1 MPITILLSF
10 LFFTGLVVFVTW
22 TRVKTDKND
31 SKDGYFLGGRSLTG
45 GLIASSLILTNLSAT
60 SFVGMSALAYKGNMS
75 VMGYEVASGITLVII
90 ALFLVPRYLKQGITT
105 IPDFLE
111 SRYDLS
117 VKKFVTILFLLSYVI
132 NLLPNT
138 LYAGAMVIGGIFDV
152 EALLGIDRFESV
164 LLISAIIGFLGLFYA
179 IYGGLKA
186 VVIAD
191 SMNGIGLIVGGL
203 MIPIFGLI
211 VLGDGSFID
220 GFTIIT
226 TQATDKLQAV
236 GASDDP
242 NVPFST
248 MFTGL
253 LLVNLYYWGTDQA
266 IIQRALGA
274 KNLKEG
280 QKGVILAGAIK
291 VITPLF
297 LIIPG
302 IIAFHMFGSTDAAGQ
317 AFEADTMY
325 TRLVGEVL
333 PKPLVGFFLA
343 AMFGAILSTFNGVLN
358 SSTTLFTLNV
368 YKPFFDKEN
377 KLSDLELVHKGR
389 VFGVLIAISSV
400 VIAPFVMYAP
410 NGLFDLL
417 QRLAGLFSVPI
428 FTIVFMG
435 YLTKYVPAI
444 AAKVSL
450 TFFVIAYGIIQ
461 FTPTQFHD
469 SLGPLKPLAEL
480 HFFHQLAVLFVICCG
495 IMFVI
500 GKLRPRET
508 AYVMPVNENIDIT
521 PWAFRFEASGII
533 LYMVLGAY
541 IVFSDLGLVTGD
553 KGLMVIYGI
562 VGLVMLVGMYFR
574 IKTKHKSMREMEA
587 LSAKQ

>member
-10 LFFTGLVVFVTW
+10 FFFTGFVVYFTW
-22 TRVKTDKND
+22 ARVKDQNND
-31 SKDGYFLGGRSLTG
+31 SKEGFFLGGRSLTG

-60 SFVGMSALAYKGNMS
+60 SFVGMSALSFKGNMS
-75 VMGYEVASGITLVII
+75 VMGYEVASGITLIMI

-117 VKKFVTILFLLSYVI
+117 VKQFVTVLFLLSYIV

-138 LYAGAMVIGGIFDV
+138 LYAGAMVIGGIFDI
-152 EALLGIDRFESV
+152 ETMLGISRFQAI
-164 LLISAIIGFLGLFYA
+164 LLIAAVIGFLGLFYA

-191 SMNGIGLIVGGL
+191 TLNGVGLIVGGL

-211 VLGDGSFID
+211 ALGDGSITE
-220 GFTIIT
+220 GMHIIST
-226 TQATDKLQAV
+226 NATNKLQAV
-236 GASDDP
+236 GAADDP

-291 VITPLF
+291 VLTPLF

-302 IIAFHMFGSTDAAGQ
+302 IIAYHMFGTVDATGQ
-317 AFEADTMY
+317 RYEADTMY
-325 TRLVGEVL
+325 TRLVNEVL
-333 PKPLVGFFLA
+333 PQPLVGFFLA

-368 YKPFFDKEN
+368 YKPLFDKESR
-377 KLSDLELVHKGR
+377 LSDEQLVNKGR
-389 VFGVLIAISSV
+389 VFGLFIALLSV
-400 VIAPFVMYAP
+400 GIAPFIMFAP

-428 FTIVFMG
+428 FTIVLMG
-435 YLTKYVPAI
+435 YVTKRVPAL
-444 AAKVSL
+444 AAKISL
-450 TFFVIAYGIIQ
+450 TVFVTTYGLVQ
-461 FTPTQFHD
+461 FTPTSLHAA
-469 SLGPLKPLAEL
+469 LGPLQPLAEL
-480 HFFHQLAVLFVICCG
+480 HFFHQLAVLFVVCCL
-495 IMFVI
+495 IMLAI
-500 GKLRPRET
+500 GQVRPRDSD
-508 AYVMPVNENIDIT
+508 YVLPVNQAMDIT
-521 PWAFRFEASGII
+521 PWAFRFEASAVI

-541 IVFSDLGLVTGD
+541 ITFSDLGLVSGD
-553 KGLMVIYGI
+553 TSFMVTYALCGLVLLFGI
-562 VGLVMLVGMYFR
+562 VAR
-574 IKTKHKSMREMEA
+574 IRKK
-587 LSAKQ
+587 LSRSEKASVQRA

>member
-1 MPITILLSF
+1 MPMTILLSF
-10 LFFTGLVVFVTW
+10 FFFTGFVVYYTW
-22 TRVKTDKND
+22 SRVKNQKND
-31 SKDGYFLGGRSLTG
+31 SKDGFFLGGRSLTG

-60 SFVGMSALAYKGNMS
+60 SFVGMSALSFKGNMS
-75 VMGYEVASGITLVII
+75 VMGYEVASGITLIII

-117 VKKFVTILFLLSYVI
+117 VKQFVTVLFLLSYIV

-138 LYAGAMVIGGIFDV
+138 LYAGAMVIGGIFDI
-152 EALLGIDRFESV
+152 ETMLGISRFQAI
-164 LLISAIIGFLGLFYA
+164 LLIAAVIGFLGLFYA

-191 SMNGIGLIVGGL
+191 TLNGVGLIVGGL

-211 VLGDGSFID
+211 VLGDGSFME
-220 GFTIIT
+220 GMHIIST
-226 TQATDKLQAV
+226 NATDKLQAV
-236 GASDDP
+236 GAADDP

-291 VITPLF
+291 VLTPLF

-302 IIAFHMFGSTDAAGQ
+302 IIAYHMFGTVDAAGQ
-317 AFEADTMY
+317 SYEADTMY
-325 TRLVGEVL
+325 TRLVNEVL

-368 YKPFFDKEN
+368 YKPFFDKEG
-377 KLSDLELVHKGR
+377 KLTDEQLVNKGR
-389 VFGVLIAISSV
+389 VFGLFIAILSV
-400 VIAPFVMYAP
+400 GIAPFIMFAP

-435 YLTKYVPAI
+435 YVTKRVPAM

-450 TFFVIAYGIIQ
+450 AVFVAAYGIVQ
-461 FTPTQFHD
+461 FTPASMHD
-469 SLGPLKPLAEL
+469 YLGPLKPLAEL
-480 HFFHQLAVLFVICCG
+480 HFFHQLAVLFVACCL
-495 IMFVI
+495 IMLAI
-500 GKLRPRET
+500 GKARPRDT
-508 AYVMPVNENIDIT
+508 DYVLPVNEAMDIK
-521 PWAFRFEASGII
+521 PWEFRFEASAVI

-541 IVFSDLGLVTGD
+541 ITFSDLGLVSGD
-553 KGLMVIYGI
+553 TAFMVTYALCGI
-562 VGLVMLVGMYFR
+562 VILGGIFAR
-574 IKTKHKSMREMEA
+574 IKRKQAKLMQTKVQEA
-587 LSAKQ
+587 

>member
-22 TRVKTDKND
+22 TRVKADKND

-111 SRYDLS
+111 SRYDMS

-152 EALLGIDRFESV
+152 EALLGIDRFQSV

-191 SMNGIGLIVGGL
+191 SMNGVGLIVGGL
-203 MIPIFGLI
+203 MIPIFGLY
-211 VLGDGSFID
+211 VLSDGSFMA

-302 IIAFHMFGSTDAAGQ
+302 IIAYHMFGTTDAAGQ

-333 PKPLVGFFLA
+333 PKPLVGFFIA

-450 TFFVIAYGIIQ
+450 TFFVVAYGIIQ

-495 IMFVI
+495 IMYVI

-508 AYVMPVNENIDIT
+508 AYIMPVNENIDIT

-562 VGLVMLVGMYFR
+562 VGLVLLVGMYFR

-587 LSAKQ
+587 LSAQ

>member
-1 MPITILLSF
+1 MTILLSF
-10 LFFTGLVVFVTW
+10 LFFTGFVVFVTW
-22 TRVKTDKND
+22 SRVKNQKND
-31 SKDGYFLGGRSLTG
+31 TKDGFFLGGRSLTG

-60 SFVGMSALAYKGNMS
+60 SFVGMSALSFKGNMS
-75 VMGYEVASGITLVII
+75 VMGYEVASGITLIII

-117 VKKFVTILFLLSYVI
+117 VKQFVTVLFLLSYIV

-138 LYAGAMVIGGIFDV
+138 LYAGAMVIGGIFDI
-152 EALLGIDRFESV
+152 ETMLGINRFQAI
-164 LLISAIIGFLGLFYA
+164 LLISSIIGFLGLFYA

-191 SMNGIGLIVGGL
+191 TMNGVGLILGGL

-211 VLGDGSFID
+211 VLGDGSFFH
-220 GFTIIT
+220 GVEVIT
-226 TQATDKLQAV
+226 TNATDKLQAV
-236 GASDDP
+236 GAEDDP

-297 LIIPG
+297 LIVPG
-302 IIAFHMFGSTDAAGQ
+302 IIAYHMFGTADAAGQ
-317 AFEADTMY
+317 SYEADTMY
-325 TRLVGEVL
+325 TRLVNEVL

-368 YKPFFDKEN
+368 YKPMFDKEN
-377 KLSDLELVHKGR
+377 KLTDEQLVNKGR
-389 VFGVLIAISSV
+389 SFGLFIAILSV
-400 VIAPFVMYAP
+400 GIAPFIMFAP

-435 YLTKYVPAI
+435 YITKRVPAI

-450 TFFVIAYGIIQ
+450 AIFVFTYGIIQ
-461 FTPTQFHD
+461 FTPASMHQY
-469 SLGPLKPLAEL
+469 LGPLQPLAEL
-480 HFFHQLAVLFVICCG
+480 HFFHQLAVLFVFCCV
-495 IMFVI
+495 IMFAF
-500 GKLRPRET
+500 GKVRPRDT
-508 AYVMPVNENIDIT
+508 DYVLPVNEDMDIK
-521 PWAFRFEASGII
+521 PWEFRFEASAVI

-541 IVFSDLGLVTGD
+541 ITFSDLGLVSGD
-553 KGLMVIYGI
+553 TSFMVTYALCGI
-562 VGLVMLVGMYFR
+562 VIIGGLFAR
-574 IKTKHKSMREMEA
+574 IRKKQANSAQLTAKEA
-587 LSAKQ
+587 

>member
-1 MPITILLSF
+1 MPMTILLSF
-10 LFFTGLVVFVTW
+10 FFFTGLVVFYTW
-22 TRVKTDKND
+22 SRVKNQKND
-31 SKDGYFLGGRSLTG
+31 SKDGFFLGGRSLTG

-60 SFVGMSALAYKGNMS
+60 SFVGMSALSFKGNMS
-75 VMGYEVASGITLVII
+75 VMGYEVASGITLIII

-117 VKKFVTILFLLSYVI
+117 VKQFVTVLFLLSYII

-138 LYAGAMVIGGIFDV
+138 LYAGAMVIGGIFDI
-152 EALLGIDRFESV
+152 ESMLGISRFQAI
-164 LLISAIIGFLGLFYA
+164 LLIASIIGFLGLFYA

-191 SMNGIGLIVGGL
+191 TLNGVGLIVGGL

-211 VLGDGSFID
+211 VLGDGSFMEGVD
-220 GFTIIT
+220 VIT
-226 TQATDKLQAV
+226 TNATDKLQAV
-236 GASDDP
+236 GAEDDP

-291 VITPLF
+291 VVTPLF

-302 IIAFHMFGSTDAAGQ
+302 IIAYHMFGTVDATGQ
-317 AFEADTMY
+317 SYEADTMY
-325 TRLVGEVL
+325 TRLVNEVL

-368 YKPFFDKEN
+368 YKPIFDKES
-377 KLSDLELVHKGR
+377 KLSDEQLVNKGR
-389 VFGVLIAISSV
+389 SFGLFIAILSV
-400 VIAPFVMYAP
+400 GIAPFIMFAP

-435 YLTKYVPAI
+435 YITKRVPAV

-450 TFFVIAYGIIQ
+450 AVFVAAYGIVQ
-461 FTPTQFHD
+461 FTPASMHD
-469 SLGPLKPLAEL
+469 YLGPLKPLAEL
-480 HFFHQLAVLFVICCG
+480 HFFHQLAVLFVVCCG
-495 IMFVI
+495 IMFAIAKV
-500 GKLRPRET
+500 RPRDT
-508 AYVMPVNENIDIT
+508 DYVLPVNEAMDIK
-521 PWAFRFEASGII
+521 PWEFRFEASAVI

-541 IVFSDLGLVTGD
+541 ITFSDLGLVAGD
-553 KGLMVIYGI
+553 TSFMVTYALCGI
-562 VGLVMLVGMYFR
+562 VILGGLFAR
-574 IKTKHKSMREMEA
+574 IRKKKA
-587 LSAKQ
+587 QAAQLNAQNAQ

>member
-1 MPITILLSF
+1 MPMTILLSF
-10 LFFTGLVVFVTW
+10 FFFTGFVVFYTW
-22 TRVKTDKND
+22 SRVKNQKND
-31 SKDGYFLGGRSLTG
+31 SKDGFFLGGRSLTG

-60 SFVGMSALAYKGNMS
+60 SFVGMSALSFKGNMS
-75 VMGYEVASGITLVII
+75 VMGYEVASGITLIII

-117 VKKFVTILFLLSYVI
+117 VKQFVTVLFLLSYIV

-138 LYAGAMVIGGIFDV
+138 LYAGAMVIGGIFDI
-152 EALLGIDRFESV
+152 ESMFGISRFQAI
-164 LLISAIIGFLGLFYA
+164 LLIASIIGFLGLFYA

-191 SMNGIGLIVGGL
+191 TLNGVGLIVGGL

-211 VLGDGSFID
+211 VLGDGSFMEGLD
-220 GFTIIT
+220 VIT
-226 TQATDKLQAV
+226 TNATDKLQAV
-236 GASDDP
+236 GAENDP

-291 VITPLF
+291 VVTPLF

-302 IIAFHMFGSTDAAGQ
+302 IIAYHMFGTVDAAGQ
-317 AFEADTMY
+317 SYEADTMY
-325 TRLVGEVL
+325 TRLVNEVL

-368 YKPFFDKEN
+368 YKPIFDKKN
-377 KLSDLELVHKGR
+377 KLSDEQLVNKGR
-389 VFGVLIAISSV
+389 VFGLFIAILSV
-400 VIAPFVMYAP
+400 GIAPFIMFAP

-435 YLTKYVPAI
+435 YITKRVPAV

-450 TFFVIAYGIIQ
+450 AVFVAAYGFVQ
-461 FTPTQFHD
+461 FTPASMHD
-469 SLGPLKPLAEL
+469 YLGPLKPLAEL
-480 HFFHQLAVLFVICCG
+480 HFFHQLAVLFVLCCG
-495 IMFVI
+495 IMFAI
-500 GKLRPRET
+500 GKVRPRDT
-508 AYVMPVNENIDIT
+508 DYVLPVNESMDIK
-521 PWAFRFEASGII
+521 PWEFRFEASAVI

-541 IVFSDLGLVTGD
+541 ITFSDLGLVAGD
-553 KGLMVIYGI
+553 TSFMVTYALCGI
-562 VGLVMLVGMYFR
+562 VIIGGLFAR
-574 IKTKHKSMREMEA
+574 IRKKKAQSAQLNAQKT
-587 LSAKQ
+587 Q

>member
-1 MPITILLSF
+1 MPVTILLSF
-10 LFFTGLVVFVTW
+10 FFFTGFVVFYTW
-22 TRVKTDKND
+22 SRVKNQKNT
-31 SKDGYFLGGRSLTG
+31 SKDGFFLGGRSLTG

-60 SFVGMSALAYKGNMS
+60 SFVGMSALSFKGNMS
-75 VMGYEVASGITLVII
+75 VMGYEVASGITLIII

-117 VKKFVTILFLLSYVI
+117 VKQFVTVLFLLSYIV

-152 EALLGIDRFESV
+152 ETMLGISRFQAI
-164 LLISAIIGFLGLFYA
+164 LLIATIIGVLGLFYA

-191 SMNGIGLIVGGL
+191 TLNGVGLIVGGL

-211 VLGDGSFID
+211 VLGDGSFMD
-220 GFTIIT
+220 GVDVIT
-226 TQATDKLQAV
+226 TNATDKLQAV
-236 GASDDP
+236 GAEDDP

-291 VITPLF
+291 VLTPLF

-302 IIAFHMFGSTDAAGQ
+302 IIAYHMFGTVDAAGQ
-317 AFEADTMY
+317 SYEADTMY
-325 TRLVGEVL
+325 TRLVNEVL

-368 YKPFFDKEN
+368 YKPMFDKEN
-377 KLSDLELVHKGR
+377 KLSDEQLVNKGR
-389 VFGVLIAISSV
+389 SFGLFIAILSV
-400 VIAPFVMYAP
+400 GIAPFIMFAP

-435 YLTKYVPAI
+435 YVTKRVPAV

-450 TFFVIAYGIIQ
+450 AVFVAAYGIVQ
-461 FTPTQFHD
+461 FTPAAMHD
-469 SLGPLKPLAEL
+469 YLGPLKPLAEL
-480 HFFHQLAVLFVICCG
+480 HFFHQLAVLFVACCG

-500 GKLRPRET
+500 GKIRPRDT
-508 AYVMPVNENIDIT
+508 DYVLPVNEAMDIK
-521 PWAFRFEASGII
+521 PWEFRFEASAVI

-541 IVFSDLGLVTGD
+541 ITFSDLGLVAGD
-553 KGLMVIYGI
+553 TSFMVTYALCGI
-562 VGLVMLVGMYFR
+562 VILGGIFAR
-574 IKTKHKSMREMEA
+574 IKKKQANAKRLAAQEA
-587 LSAKQ
+587 

>member
-1 MPITILLSF
+1 MLTILLSF
-10 LFFTGLVVFVTW
+10 FAFTGFVVLYTW
-22 TRVKTDKND
+22 SRIRLQNHD
-31 SKDGYFLGGRSLTG
+31 SQEGFFLGGRSLTG

-60 SFVGMSALAYKGNMS
+60 SFVGMSALSYKGNMS
-75 VMGYEVASGITLVII
+75 VMGYEVASAITLILI

-117 VKKFVTILFLLSYVI
+117 VKQFVTALFLLSYII

-152 EALLGIDRFESV
+152 EGVLGISHFAAI
-164 LLISAIIGFLGLFYA
+164 LLIASVIGLLGLFYA

-191 SMNGIGLIVGGL
+191 SMNGIALIIGGMMIPVFGL
-203 MIPIFGLI
+203 MA
-211 VLGDGSFID
+211 LGDGSFMD
-220 GFTIIT
+220 GWHTLST
-226 TQATDKLQAV
+226 TATEKLQAV
-236 GASDDP
+236 GPENDP

-280 QKGVILAGAIK
+280 QKGVILAGGIK

-302 IIAFHMFGSTDAAGQ
+302 LIAYHMFGTVDPSGNAY
-317 AFEADTMY
+317 EADTMY
-325 TRLVGEVL
+325 TRLVNDVL
-333 PKPLVGFFLA
+333 PKPLVGFFIA

-368 YKPFFDKEN
+368 YKPLFDKEG
-377 KLSDLELVHKGR
+377 KLEDKDLVNKGR
-389 VFGVLIAISSV
+389 VFGLFVAILSV
-400 VIAPFVMYAP
+400 GIAPFIMFAP

-435 YLTKYVPAI
+435 YVTKRVPAF
-444 AAKVSL
+444 AAKIALAV
-450 TFFVIAYGIIQ
+450 FVVTYGIVQ
-461 FTPTQFHD
+461 FTPTAYQD
-469 SLGPLKPLAEL
+469 MLGPLKPLAEL
-480 HFFHQLAVLFVICCG
+480 HFFHQLAVLFAVCCVLMY
-495 IMFVI
+495 II
-500 GKLRPRET
+500 GKIKPRDT
-508 AYVMPVNENIDIT
+508 DYVLPVHEGMDIT
-521 PWAFRFEASGII
+521 PWAFRFEASAVL
-533 LYMVLGAY
+533 LYMMLGAY
-541 IVFSDLGLVTGD
+541 VIFSDLGLVKGD
-553 KGLMVIYGI
+553 TTFMYLYGI
-562 VGLVMLVGMYFR
+562 AGIIIVGGLFANIARRMKKM
-574 IKTKHKSMREMEA
+574 KA
-587 LSAKQ
+587 A

>member
-1 MPITILLSF
+1 Q
-10 LFFTGLVVFVTW
+10 
-22 TRVKTDKND
+22 KND
-31 SKDGYFLGGRSLTG
+31 SKDGFFLGGRSLTG

-60 SFVGMSALAYKGNMS
+60 SFVGMSALSFKGNMS
-75 VMGYEVASGITLVII
+75 VMGYEVASGITLIII

-117 VKKFVTILFLLSYVI
+117 VKQFVTVLFLLSYII

-152 EALLGIDRFESV
+152 ETMLGISRFQTV
-164 LLISAIIGFLGLFYA
+164 LLIASIIGILGLFYA

-191 SMNGIGLIVGGL
+191 TLNGVGLIVGGL

-211 VLGDGSFID
+211 VLGDGSFSE
-220 GFTIIT
+220 GLTVIT
-226 TQATDKLQAV
+226 TNATDKLQAV
-236 GASDDP
+236 GAENDP

-291 VITPLF
+291 VLTPLF

-302 IIAFHMFGSTDAAGQ
+302 IIAYHMFGTADASGQ
-317 AFEADTMY
+317 SYEADTMY
-325 TRLVGEVL
+325 TRLVNEVL

-368 YKPFFDKEN
+368 YKPIFDKEN
-377 KLSDLELVHKGR
+377 KLTDEQLVNKGR
-389 VFGVLIAISSV
+389 SFGLFIAILSV
-400 VIAPFVMYAP
+400 GIAPFIMFAP

-435 YLTKYVPAI
+435 YVTKRVPAI

-450 TFFVIAYGIIQ
+450 AIFVMTYGIIQ
-461 FTPTQFHD
+461 FTPATMHD
-469 SLGPLKPLAEL
+469 YLGPLKPLAEL
-480 HFFHQLAVLFVICCG
+480 HFFHQLAVLFVVCCAV
-495 IMFVI
+495 MFII
-500 GKLRPRET
+500 GKVRPRDT
-508 AYVMPVNENIDIT
+508 DYVLPVNEAMDIK
-521 PWAFRFEASGII
+521 PWEFRFEASAVI

-541 IVFSDLGLVTGD
+541 IIFSDLGLVSGD
-553 KGLMVIYGI
+553 KSFMVTYALCGI
-562 VGLVMLVGMYFR
+562 VILGGIFVR
-574 IKTKHKSMREMEA
+574 IKKKQAKSTR
-587 LSAKQ
+587 LKVNQV

>member
-1 MPITILLSF
+1 MPMTILLSF
-10 LFFTGLVVFVTW
+10 FFFTGLVVFYTW
-22 TRVKTDKND
+22 SRVKNQKNN
-31 SKDGYFLGGRSLTG
+31 SKDGFFLGGRSLTG

-60 SFVGMSALAYKGNMS
+60 SFVGMSALSFKGNMS
-75 VMGYEVASGITLVII
+75 VMGYEVASGITLIII

-117 VKKFVTILFLLSYVI
+117 VKQFVTVLFLLSYII

-152 EALLGIDRFESV
+152 EGMLGISRFQAI
-164 LLISAIIGFLGLFYA
+164 LLIASIIGVLGLFYA

-191 SMNGIGLIVGGL
+191 TLNGVGLIAGGL

-211 VLGDGSFID
+211 VLGDGSFME
-220 GFTIIT
+220 GVEVIT
-226 TQATDKLQAV
+226 TNATDKLQAV
-236 GASDDP
+236 GAEDDP

-291 VITPLF
+291 VVTPLF

-302 IIAFHMFGSTDAAGQ
+302 IIAFHMFGTADAAGQ
-317 AFEADTMY
+317 SYEADTMY
-325 TRLVGEVL
+325 TRLVNEVL

-368 YKPFFDKEN
+368 YKPLFDKEN
-377 KLSDLELVHKGR
+377 KLSDEQLVNKGR
-389 VFGVLIAISSV
+389 SFGLFIAILSV
-400 VIAPFVMYAP
+400 GIAPFIMFAP

-435 YLTKYVPAI
+435 YITKRVPAV

-450 TFFVIAYGIIQ
+450 AVFVAAYGIVQ
-461 FTPTQFHD
+461 FTPAAMHD
-469 SLGPLKPLAEL
+469 YLGPLKPLAEL
-480 HFFHQLAVLFVICCG
+480 HFFHQLAVLFVVCCG

-500 GKLRPRET
+500 GKVRPRDT
-508 AYVMPVNENIDIT
+508 DYVLPVNEAMDIK
-521 PWAFRFEASGII
+521 PWEFRFEASAVI

-541 IVFSDLGLVTGD
+541 ITFSDLGLVAGD
-553 KGLMVIYGI
+553 TSFMVTYGLCGI
-562 VGLVMLVGMYFR
+562 VILGGLFAR
-574 IKTKHKSMREMEA
+574 IKKKQAKAAQLKAQEA
-587 LSAKQ
+587 

>member
-1 MPITILLSF
+1 MSLTILLSF
-10 LFFTGLVVFVTW
+10 FFFTGFVVLFTW
-22 TRVKTDKND
+22 SRVKTQKND

-60 SFVGMSALAYKGNMS
+60 NFVGMSALSFKGNMS
-75 VMGYEVASGITLVII
+75 VMGYEVASGVTLVMI

-117 VKKFVTILFLLSYVI
+117 VKQLVTVLFLVSYII

-152 EALLGIDRFESV
+152 ETLLGINRFQAV
-164 LLISAIIGFLGLFYA
+164 LLIASIIGVLGLFYA

-191 SMNGIGLIVGGL
+191 TLNGVGLIVGGL
-203 MIPIFGLI
+203 MIPVFGLI
-211 VLGDGSFID
+211 VLGDGSFSE
-220 GFTIIT
+220 GLTTIT
-226 TQATDKLQAV
+226 TTATDKLQAV
-236 GASDDP
+236 GAENDP

-274 KNLKEG
+274 KNLKHG
-280 QKGVILAGAIK
+280 QIGVILAGGIK

-302 IIAFHMFGSTDAAGQ
+302 IIAFHMFGTVDAAGQ
-317 AFEADTMY
+317 GYEADTMY
-325 TRLVGEVL
+325 TRLVNEVL

-368 YKPFFDKEN
+368 YKPLFDKEGQ
-377 KLSDLELVHKGR
+377 LSDQELVKKGQK
-389 VFGVLIAISSV
+389 FGVFIAILSV
-400 VIAPFVMYAP
+400 GIAPFIMYAP

-428 FTIVFMG
+428 FTIIFMG
-435 YLTKYVPAI
+435 YMNKRVPAI

-450 TFFVIAYGIIQ
+450 AIFVTTYGIVQ
-461 FTPTQFHD
+461 FTPAVYQD
-469 SLGPLKPLAEL
+469 YLGPLKPLAQL
-480 HFFHQLAVLFVICCG
+480 HFFHQLAVLFVVCC
-495 IMFVI
+495 IVMYAI
-500 GKLRPRET
+500 GKIRPRET
-508 AYVMPVNENIDIT
+508 DYILPVNQDMDIK
-521 PWAFRFEASGII
+521 PWAFRFEASAVI

-541 IVFSDLGLVTGD
+541 VVFSDLGLVSGDTGF
-553 KGLMVIYGI
+553 MMIYLI
-562 VGLVMLVGMYFR
+562 VGVILLAGIYTRVKSR
-574 IKTKHKSMREMEA
+574 QKSATKMQ
-587 LSAKQ
+587 KQLA

>member
-1 MPITILLSF
+1 MSAVLLSF
-10 LFFTGLVVFVTW
+10 FFFTGLVVVVTW
-22 TRVKTDKND
+22 FRVRNQN
-31 SKDGYFLGGRSLTG
+31 KDTAEGYFLGGRSLTG

-60 SFVGMSALAYKGNMS
+60 SFVGMSALSFKYNMS
-75 VMGYEVASGITLVII
+75 VMGYEVASAITLIII

-117 VKKFVTILFLLSYVI
+117 VKQFVSALFLLSYII

-152 EALLGIDRFESV
+152 EGILGISRFQAV
-164 LLISAIIGFLGLFYA
+164 LLIAAIIGLLGLFYA

-191 SMNGIGLIVGGL
+191 TMNGVGLIVGGML
-203 MIPIFGLI
+203 IPIFGLI
-211 VLGDGSFID
+211 ILGNGSFME
-220 GFTIIT
+220 GFHTIAT
-226 TQATDKLQAV
+226 TATEKLQAV
-236 GASDDP
+236 GAENDP
-242 NVPFST
+242 IVPFST

-302 IIAFHMFGSTDAAGQ
+302 IIAFHMYVTPENPVGG
-317 AFEADTMY
+317 FEADTIY
-325 TRLVGEVL
+325 TRLVNDVL

-368 YKPFFDKEN
+368 YKPLFDKEGQLPD
-377 KLSDLELVHKGR
+377 KDLVNKGR
-389 VFGVLIAISSV
+389 IFGLGVAVLAV
-400 VIAPFVMYAP
+400 GIAPFIMYAP

-428 FTIVFMG
+428 FTIVFIG
-435 YLTKYVPAI
+435 YVTKRVPAV
-444 AAKVSL
+444 AAKVAL
-450 TFFVIAYGIIQ
+450 TVFVLSYGIIQ
-461 FTPTQFHD
+461 FTPVEYQGF
-469 SLGPLKPLAEL
+469 LGPLMPLAKL
-480 HFFHQLAVLFVICCG
+480 HFFHQLAILFVVCCI
-495 IMFVI
+495 IMYII
-500 GKLRPRET
+500 GKVKPRET
-508 AYVMPVNENIDIT
+508 DYVLPVYNGMDLT
-521 PWAFRFEASGII
+521 PWAFRFEASAVL
-533 LYMVLGAY
+533 LYMMLGAY
-541 IVFSDLGLVTGD
+541 VIFSDTGLVTGD
-553 KGLMVIYGI
+553 TGFIGLYGI
-562 VGLVMLVGMYFR
+562 FGVVFLCGLFVNTRRRLAQMKKEGTV
-574 IKTKHKSMREMEA
+574 
-587 LSAKQ
+587 

>member
-1 MPITILLSF
+1 MPMTILLSF
-10 LFFTGLVVFVTW
+10 FFFTGFVVYYTW
-22 TRVKTDKND
+22 SRVKNQKND
-31 SKDGYFLGGRSLTG
+31 SKDGFFLGGRSLTG

-60 SFVGMSALAYKGNMS
+60 SFVGMSALSFKGNMS
-75 VMGYEVASGITLVII
+75 VMGYEVASGITLIII

-117 VKKFVTILFLLSYVI
+117 VKQFVTILFLLSYIV

-138 LYAGAMVIGGIFDV
+138 LYAGAMVIGGIFDI
-152 EALLGIDRFESV
+152 ETMLGISRFQAI
-164 LLISAIIGFLGLFYA
+164 LLIAAVIGFLGLFYA

-191 SMNGIGLIVGGL
+191 TLNGVGLIVGGL

-211 VLGDGSFID
+211 VLGDGSFIE
-220 GFTIIT
+220 GMHIIST
-226 TQATDKLQAV
+226 NATDKLQAV
-236 GASDDP
+236 GAADDP

-291 VITPLF
+291 VLTPLF

-302 IIAFHMFGSTDAAGQ
+302 IIAYHMFGTVDPAGQ
-317 AFEADTMY
+317 SYEADTMY
-325 TRLVGEVL
+325 TRLVNEVL

-368 YKPFFDKEN
+368 YKPFFDKEG
-377 KLSDLELVHKGR
+377 KLSDEQLVNKGR
-389 VFGVLIAISSV
+389 VFGLFIAILSV
-400 VIAPFVMYAP
+400 GIAPFIMFAP

-435 YLTKYVPAI
+435 YVTKRVPAM

-450 TFFVIAYGIIQ
+450 AVFVAAYGIVQ
-461 FTPTQFHD
+461 FTPASLHD
-469 SLGPLKPLAEL
+469 YLGPLKPLAEL
-480 HFFHQLAVLFVICCG
+480 HFFHQLAVLFVACCL
-495 IMFVI
+495 IMLVI
-500 GKLRPRET
+500 GRARPRDT
-508 AYVMPVNENIDIT
+508 DYVLPVNEAMDIK
-521 PWAFRFEASGII
+521 PWEFRFEASAVI

-541 IVFSDLGLVTGD
+541 ITFSDLGLVAGD
-553 KGLMVIYGI
+553 TSFMVTYALCGI
-562 VGLVMLVGMYFR
+562 VILGGIFVR
-574 IKTKHKSMREMEA
+574 IKKKQAKLMQTKVQEA
-587 LSAKQ
+587 

>member
-1 MPITILLSF
+1 MPMTILLSF
-10 LFFTGLVVFVTW
+10 FFFTGLVVFYTW
-22 TRVKTDKND
+22 SRVKNQKND
-31 SKDGYFLGGRSLTG
+31 SKDGFFLGGRSLTG

-60 SFVGMSALAYKGNMS
+60 SFVGMSALSFKGNMS
-75 VMGYEVASGITLVII
+75 VMGYEVASGITLIII

-117 VKKFVTILFLLSYVI
+117 VKQFVTVLFLLSYII

-138 LYAGAMVIGGIFDV
+138 LYAGAMVIGGIFDI
-152 EALLGIDRFESV
+152 ESMLGISRFQAI
-164 LLISAIIGFLGLFYA
+164 LLIASIIGFLGLFYA

-191 SMNGIGLIVGGL
+191 TLNGVGLIVGGL

-211 VLGDGSFID
+211 VLGDGSFMEGVD
-220 GFTIIT
+220 VIT
-226 TQATDKLQAV
+226 TNATDKLQAV
-236 GASDDP
+236 GAEDDP

-291 VITPLF
+291 VVTPLF

-302 IIAFHMFGSTDAAGQ
+302 IIAYHMFGTVDATGQ
-317 AFEADTMY
+317 SYEADTMY
-325 TRLVGEVL
+325 TRLVNEVL

-368 YKPFFDKEN
+368 YKPIFDKES
-377 KLSDLELVHKGR
+377 KLSDEQLVNKGR
-389 VFGVLIAISSV
+389 SFGLFIAILSV
-400 VIAPFVMYAP
+400 GIAPFIMFAP

-435 YLTKYVPAI
+435 YITKRVPAV

-450 TFFVIAYGIIQ
+450 AVFVMAYGIVQ
-461 FTPTQFHD
+461 FTPASMHD
-469 SLGPLKPLAEL
+469 YLGPLKPLAEL
-480 HFFHQLAVLFVICCG
+480 HFFHQLAVLFVLCCG
-495 IMFVI
+495 IMFAI
-500 GKLRPRET
+500 GKVRPRNT
-508 AYVMPVNENIDIT
+508 DYVLPVNEAMDIK
-521 PWAFRFEASGII
+521 PWEFRFEASAVI

-541 IVFSDLGLVTGD
+541 ITFSDLGLVAGD
-553 KGLMVIYGI
+553 TSFMVTYALCGI
-562 VGLVMLVGMYFR
+562 VILGGLFAR
-574 IKTKHKSMREMEA
+574 IRKKKA
-587 LSAKQ
+587 QAAQLNAQNAQ

>member
-1 MPITILLSF
+1 MPMTILLSF
-10 LFFTGLVVFVTW
+10 FFFTGLVVFYTW
-22 TRVKTDKND
+22 SRVKNQKND
-31 SKDGYFLGGRSLTG
+31 SKDGFFLGGRSLTG

-60 SFVGMSALAYKGNMS
+60 SFVGMSALSFKGNMS
-75 VMGYEVASGITLVII
+75 VMGYEVASGITLIII

-117 VKKFVTILFLLSYVI
+117 VKQFVTVLFLLSYII

-138 LYAGAMVIGGIFDV
+138 LYAGAMVIGGIFDI
-152 EALLGIDRFESV
+152 ESMLGISRFQAI
-164 LLISAIIGFLGLFYA
+164 LLIASIIGFLGLFYA

-191 SMNGIGLIVGGL
+191 TLNGVGLIVGGL

-211 VLGDGSFID
+211 VLGDGSFMEGVD
-220 GFTIIT
+220 VIT
-226 TQATDKLQAV
+226 TNATDKLQAV
-236 GASDDP
+236 GAEDDP

-253 LLVNLYYWGTDQA
+253 LLVNLYYWRTDQA

-291 VITPLF
+291 VVTPLF

-302 IIAFHMFGSTDAAGQ
+302 IIAYHMFGTVDATGQ
-317 AFEADTMY
+317 SYEADTMY
-325 TRLVGEVL
+325 TRLVNEVL

-368 YKPFFDKEN
+368 YKPIFDKES
-377 KLSDLELVHKGR
+377 KLSDEQLVNKGR
-389 VFGVLIAISSV
+389 SFGLFIAILSV
-400 VIAPFVMYAP
+400 GIAPFIMFAP

-435 YLTKYVPAI
+435 YITKRVPAV

-450 TFFVIAYGIIQ
+450 AVFVTAYGIVQ
-461 FTPTQFHD
+461 FTPASMHD
-469 SLGPLKPLAEL
+469 YLGPLKPLAEL
-480 HFFHQLAVLFVICCG
+480 HFFHQLAVLFVLCCG
-495 IMFVI
+495 IMFAI
-500 GKLRPRET
+500 GKVRPRDT
-508 AYVMPVNENIDIT
+508 DYALPVNEAMDIK
-521 PWAFRFEASGII
+521 PWEFRFEASAVI

-541 IVFSDLGLVTGD
+541 ITFSDLGLVAGD
-553 KGLMVIYGI
+553 TSFMVTYALCGI
-562 VGLVMLVGMYFR
+562 VILGGLFAR
-574 IKTKHKSMREMEA
+574 IRKKKA
-587 LSAKQ
+587 QAAQLNAQNAQ

>member
-1 MPITILLSF
+1 MPVTILLSF
-10 LFFTGLVVFVTW
+10 FFFTGFVVFYTW
-22 TRVKTDKND
+22 SRVKNQKNT
-31 SKDGYFLGGRSLTG
+31 SKDGFFLGGRSLTG

-60 SFVGMSALAYKGNMS
+60 SFVGMSALSFKGNMS
-75 VMGYEVASGITLVII
+75 VMGYEVASGITLIII

-117 VKKFVTILFLLSYVI
+117 VKQFVTVLFLLSYIV

-152 EALLGIDRFESV
+152 ETMLGISRFQAI
-164 LLISAIIGFLGLFYA
+164 LLIATIIGVLGLFYA

-191 SMNGIGLIVGGL
+191 TLNGVGLIVGGL

-211 VLGDGSFID
+211 VLGDGSFMD
-220 GFTIIT
+220 GVDVIT
-226 TQATDKLQAV
+226 TNATDKLQAV
-236 GASDDP
+236 GAEDDP

-291 VITPLF
+291 VLTPLF

-302 IIAFHMFGSTDAAGQ
+302 IIAYHMFGTVDAAGQ
-317 AFEADTMY
+317 SYEADTMY
-325 TRLVGEVL
+325 TRLVNEVL

-368 YKPFFDKEN
+368 YKPMFDKEN
-377 KLSDLELVHKGR
+377 KLSDEQLVNKGR
-389 VFGVLIAISSV
+389 SFGLFIAILSV
-400 VIAPFVMYAP
+400 GIAPFIMFAP

-435 YLTKYVPAI
+435 YVTKRVPAV

-450 TFFVIAYGIIQ
+450 AVFVAAYGIVQ
-461 FTPTQFHD
+461 FTPAAMHD
-469 SLGPLKPLAEL
+469 YLGPLKPLAEL
-480 HFFHQLAVLFVICCG
+480 HFFHQLAVLFVACCG

-500 GKLRPRET
+500 GKVRPRDT
-508 AYVMPVNENIDIT
+508 DYVLPVNEAMDIE
-521 PWAFRFEASGII
+521 PWEFRFEASAVI

-541 IVFSDLGLVTGD
+541 ITFSDLGLVAGD
-553 KGLMVIYGI
+553 TSFMVTYALCGI
-562 VGLVMLVGMYFR
+562 VILGGIFAR
-574 IKTKHKSMREMEA
+574 IKKKQA
-587 LSAKQ
+587 NAKRLAAQEV

>member
-10 LFFTGLVVFVTW
+10 FFFTGFVVLFTW
-22 TRVKTDKND
+22 SKVKKDEHD

-60 SFVGMSALAYKGNMS
+60 SFVGMSALSFKGNMS
-75 VMGYEVASGITLVII
+75 VMGYEVASGITLIMI

-111 SRYDLS
+111 SRYDSS
-117 VKKFVTILFLLSYVI
+117 VKKFVTVLFLLSYII

-138 LYAGAMVIGGIFDV
+138 LYAGAMVIGGIFDI
-152 EALLGIDRFESV
+152 ETMLGIDRFQAV
-164 LLISAIIGFLGLFYA
+164 LLISSIIGFLGLFYA

-191 SMNGIGLIVGGL
+191 TLNGVGLIVGGM
-203 MIPIFGLI
+203 MIPIFGLF
-211 VLGDGSFID
+211 VLGDGSFME
-220 GFTIIT
+220 GLTTIT
-226 TQATDKLQAV
+226 TNATDKLQAV
-236 GASDDP
+236 GAADDP

-302 IIAFHMFGSTDAAGQ
+302 IIAYHMFGTADAAGLSY
-317 AFEADTMY
+317 EADTMY
-325 TRLVGEVL
+325 TRLVNEVL

-368 YKPFFDKEN
+368 YKPLFDKEG
-377 KLSDLELVHKGR
+377 KLSDHELVTKGR
-389 VFGVLIAISSV
+389 IFGVLIAILSV
-400 VIAPFVMYAP
+400 VIAPFIMYAP
-410 NGLFDLL
+410 HGLFDLL

-435 YLTKYVPAI
+435 YITKRIPAI

-450 TFFVIAYGIIQ
+450 TFFVASYGIIQ
-461 FTPTQFHD
+461 FTPTAYQD
-469 SLGPLKPLAEL
+469 YLGPLKPLAEL
-480 HFFHQLAVLFVICCG
+480 HFFHQLAVLFVICCA

-500 GKLRPRET
+500 GHFKPRAT
-508 AYVMPVNENIDIT
+508 DYVLPINDDMDIK
-521 PWAFRFEASGII
+521 PWEFRFEASAVI

-541 IVFSDLGLVTGD
+541 ITFSDMGLVAGDTGFMFVYA
-553 KGLMVIYGI
+553 LCGI
-562 VGLVMLVGMYFR
+562 VLLGGLFVR
-574 IKTKHKSMREMEA
+574 IKKKMGA
-587 LSAKQ
+587 NAAAQLQG

>member
-1 MPITILLSF
+1 MPMTILLSF
-10 LFFTGLVVFVTW
+10 FFFTGFVVLFTW
-22 TRVKTDKND
+22 SRVKNQKND
-31 SKDGYFLGGRSLTG
+31 SKDGFFLGGRSLTG

-60 SFVGMSALAYKGNMS
+60 SFVGMSALSFKGNMS
-75 VMGYEVASGITLVII
+75 VMGYEVASGITLIII

-117 VKKFVTILFLLSYVI
+117 VKQFVTVLFLLSYII

-138 LYAGAMVIGGIFDV
+138 LYAGAMVIGGIFDI
-152 EALLGIDRFESV
+152 ETMLGISRFQAI
-164 LLISAIIGFLGLFYA
+164 LLIASIIGFLGLFYA

-191 SMNGIGLIVGGL
+191 TLNGVGLIVGGL

-211 VLGDGSFID
+211 VLGDGSFMEGVD
-220 GFTIIT
+220 VIT
-226 TQATDKLQAV
+226 TNATDKLQAV
-236 GASDDP
+236 GAEDDP

-280 QKGVILAGAIK
+280 QKGVILAGAVK

-302 IIAFHMFGSTDAAGQ
+302 IIAYHMFGTTDAAGQ
-317 AFEADTMY
+317 SYEADTMY
-325 TRLVGEVL
+325 TRLVNEVL

-368 YKPFFDKEN
+368 YKPLFDKEN
-377 KLSDLELVHKGR
+377 KLSDEQLVNKGR
-389 VFGVLIAISSV
+389 SFGLFIAILSV
-400 VIAPFVMYAP
+400 GIAPFIMFAP

-435 YLTKYVPAI
+435 YITKRVPAL

-450 TFFVIAYGIIQ
+450 AVFVMAYGIVQ
-461 FTPTQFHD
+461 FTPAAMHD
-469 SLGPLKPLAEL
+469 YLGPLKPLAEL
-480 HFFHQLAVLFVICCG
+480 HFFHQLAVLFVVCSG
-495 IMFVI
+495 IMLAISKV
-500 GKLRPRET
+500 RPRDT
-508 AYVMPVNENIDIT
+508 DYVLPVNEAMDIK
-521 PWAFRFEASGII
+521 PWEFRFEASAVI

-541 IVFSDLGLVTGD
+541 ITFSDLGLVAGD
-553 KGLMVIYGI
+553 TSFMVTYALCGI
-562 VGLVMLVGMYFR
+562 VILGGLFAR
-574 IKTKHKSMREMEA
+574 IKKKQAKIAQLKTQEA
-587 LSAKQ
+587 R

>member
-1 MPITILLSF
+1 MPMTILLSF
-10 LFFTGLVVFVTW
+10 FFFTGLVVFYTW
-22 TRVKTDKND
+22 SRVKNQKND
-31 SKDGYFLGGRSLTG
+31 SKDGFFLGGRSLTG

-60 SFVGMSALAYKGNMS
+60 SFVGMSALSFKGNMS
-75 VMGYEVASGITLVII
+75 VMGYEVASGITLIII

-117 VKKFVTILFLLSYVI
+117 VKQFVTVLFLLSYII

-138 LYAGAMVIGGIFDV
+138 LYAGAMVIGGIFDI
-152 EALLGIDRFESV
+152 ESMLGITRFQAI
-164 LLISAIIGFLGLFYA
+164 LLIASIIGFLGLFYA

-191 SMNGIGLIVGGL
+191 TLNGVGLIVGGL

-211 VLGDGSFID
+211 VLGDGSFMEGVD
-220 GFTIIT
+220 VIT
-226 TQATDKLQAV
+226 TNATDKLQAV
-236 GASDDP
+236 GAEDDP

-291 VITPLF
+291 VVTPLF

-302 IIAFHMFGSTDAAGQ
+302 IIAYHMFGTVDATGQ
-317 AFEADTMY
+317 SYEADTMY
-325 TRLVGEVL
+325 TRLVNEVL

-368 YKPFFDKEN
+368 YKPIFDKEN
-377 KLSDLELVHKGR
+377 KLSDEQLVNKGR
-389 VFGVLIAISSV
+389 SFGLFIAILSV
-400 VIAPFVMYAP
+400 GIAPFIMFAP

-435 YLTKYVPAI
+435 YITKRVPAM

-450 TFFVIAYGIIQ
+450 AVFVAAYGIVQ
-461 FTPTQFHD
+461 FTPASMHD
-469 SLGPLKPLAEL
+469 YLGPLKPLAEL
-480 HFFHQLAVLFVICCG
+480 HFFHQLAVLFVLCCG
-495 IMFVI
+495 IMFAI
-500 GKLRPRET
+500 GKVRPRNT
-508 AYVMPVNENIDIT
+508 DYVLPVNEAMDIK
-521 PWAFRFEASGII
+521 PWEFRFEASAVI

-541 IVFSDLGLVTGD
+541 ITFSDLGLVAGD
-553 KGLMVIYGI
+553 TSFMVTYALCGI
-562 VGLVMLVGMYFR
+562 VILGGLFAR
-574 IKTKHKSMREMEA
+574 IRKKKA
-587 LSAKQ
+587 QAAQLNAQNAQ

>member
-1 MPITILLSF
+1 MPMTILLSF
-10 LFFTGLVVFVTW
+10 FFFTGLVVFYTW
-22 TRVKTDKND
+22 SRVKNQKND
-31 SKDGYFLGGRSLTG
+31 SKDGFFLGGRSLTG

-60 SFVGMSALAYKGNMS
+60 SFVGMSALSFKGNMS
-75 VMGYEVASGITLVII
+75 VMGYEVASGITLIII

-117 VKKFVTILFLLSYVI
+117 VKQFVTVLFLLSYII

-138 LYAGAMVIGGIFDV
+138 LYAGAMVIGGIFDI
-152 EALLGIDRFESV
+152 EGMLGISRFQAI
-164 LLISAIIGFLGLFYA
+164 LLIASIIGFLGLFYA

-191 SMNGIGLIVGGL
+191 TLNGVGLIVGGL
-203 MIPIFGLI
+203 MIPVFGLI
-211 VLGDGSFID
+211 VLGDGSFMEGVD
-220 GFTIIT
+220 VIT
-226 TQATDKLQAV
+226 TNATDKLQAV
-236 GASDDP
+236 GAEDDP

-291 VITPLF
+291 VVTPLF

-302 IIAFHMFGSTDAAGQ
+302 IIAYHMFGTVDATGQ
-317 AFEADTMY
+317 SYEADTMY
-325 TRLVGEVL
+325 TRLVNEVL

-368 YKPFFDKEN
+368 YKPIFDKEN
-377 KLSDLELVHKGR
+377 KLSDEQLVNKGR
-389 VFGVLIAISSV
+389 SFGLFIAILSV
-400 VIAPFVMYAP
+400 GIAPFIMFAP

-435 YLTKYVPAI
+435 YITKRVPAM

-450 TFFVIAYGIIQ
+450 AVFVAAYGIVQ
-461 FTPTQFHD
+461 FTPASMHD
-469 SLGPLKPLAEL
+469 YLGPLKPLAEL
-480 HFFHQLAVLFVICCG
+480 HFFHQLAVLFVLCCG
-495 IMFVI
+495 IMFAI
-500 GKLRPRET
+500 GKVRPRDT
-508 AYVMPVNENIDIT
+508 DYVLPVNEAMDIK
-521 PWAFRFEASGII
+521 PWEFRFEASAVI

-541 IVFSDLGLVTGD
+541 ITFSNLGLVAGD
-553 KGLMVIYGI
+553 TSFMVTYALCGI
-562 VGLVMLVGMYFR
+562 VILGGLFAR
-574 IKTKHKSMREMEA
+574 IRKKKA
-587 LSAKQ
+587 QAAQLDAQNAQ

>member
-1 MPITILLSF
+1 MPMTILLSF
-10 LFFTGLVVFVTW
+10 FFFTGFVVFYTW
-22 TRVKTDKND
+22 SRVKNQKND
-31 SKDGYFLGGRSLTG
+31 SKDGFFLGGRSLTG

-60 SFVGMSALAYKGNMS
+60 SFVGMSALSFKGNMS
-75 VMGYEVASGITLVII
+75 VMGYEVASGITLIII

-117 VKKFVTILFLLSYVI
+117 VKQFVTVLFLLSYII

-152 EALLGIDRFESV
+152 ETMLGINRFQAI
-164 LLISAIIGFLGLFYA
+164 LLIASIIGVLGLFYA

-191 SMNGIGLIVGGL
+191 TLNGVGLIVGGL

-211 VLGDGSFID
+211 VLGDGSFME
-220 GFTIIT
+220 GLEVIT
-226 TQATDKLQAV
+226 TNATDKLQAV
-236 GASDDP
+236 GAEDDP

-280 QKGVILAGAIK
+280 QKGVIFAGAIK
-291 VITPLF
+291 VVTPLF

-302 IIAFHMFGSTDAAGQ
+302 IIAFHMFGTVDAAGQ
-317 AFEADTMY
+317 SYEADTMY
-325 TRLVGEVL
+325 TRLVNEVL

-368 YKPFFDKEN
+368 YKPLFDKEN
-377 KLSDLELVHKGR
+377 KLSDEQLVNKGR
-389 VFGVLIAISSV
+389 VFGLFIAILSV
-400 VIAPFVMYAP
+400 GIAPFIMFAP

-435 YLTKYVPAI
+435 YLTKRVPAI

-450 TFFVIAYGIIQ
+450 AVFVVTYGIVQ
-461 FTPTQFHD
+461 FTPATMHD

-480 HFFHQLAVLFVICCG
+480 HFFHQLAVLFVICCA
-495 IMFVI
+495 IMYII
-500 GKLRPRET
+500 GKIRPRDT
-508 AYVMPVNENIDIT
+508 DYVLPVNEAMDIK
-521 PWAFRFEASGII
+521 PWEFRFEASAVI

-541 IVFSDLGLVTGD
+541 ITFSDLGLVAGD
-553 KGLMVIYGI
+553 TSFMVTYALCGVVILGGI
-562 VGLVMLVGMYFR
+562 FAR
-574 IKTKHKSMREMEA
+574 IKKKQ
-587 LSAKQ
+587 AKLAQLDPTQV

>member
-1 MPITILLSF
+1 MPMTILLSF
-10 LFFTGLVVFVTW
+10 FFFTVLVVFYTW
-22 TRVKTDKND
+22 SRVKNQKND
-31 SKDGYFLGGRSLTG
+31 SKDGFFLGGRSLTG

-60 SFVGMSALAYKGNMS
+60 SFVGMSALSFKGNMS
-75 VMGYEVASGITLVII
+75 VMGYEVASGITLIII

-117 VKKFVTILFLLSYVI
+117 VKQFVTVLFLLSYII

-138 LYAGAMVIGGIFDV
+138 LYAGAMVIGGIFDI
-152 EALLGIDRFESV
+152 ESMLGISRFQAI
-164 LLISAIIGFLGLFYA
+164 LLIASIVGFLGLFYA

-191 SMNGIGLIVGGL
+191 TLNGVGLIVGGL

-211 VLGDGSFID
+211 VLGDGSFMEGVD
-220 GFTIIT
+220 VIT
-226 TQATDKLQAV
+226 TNATDKLQAV
-236 GASDDP
+236 GAEDDP

-291 VITPLF
+291 VVTPLF

-302 IIAFHMFGSTDAAGQ
+302 IIAYHMFGTVDATGQ
-317 AFEADTMY
+317 SYEADTMY
-325 TRLVGEVL
+325 TRLVNEVL
-333 PKPLVGFFLA
+333 PKPLVGFFLT

-368 YKPFFDKEN
+368 YKPIFDKEN
-377 KLSDLELVHKGR
+377 KLSDEQLVNKGR
-389 VFGVLIAISSV
+389 SFGLFIAILSV
-400 VIAPFVMYAP
+400 GIAPFIMFAP

-435 YLTKYVPAI
+435 YITKRVPAM

-450 TFFVIAYGIIQ
+450 AVFVAAYGIVQ
-461 FTPTQFHD
+461 FTPTSMHD
-469 SLGPLKPLAEL
+469 YLGPLKPLAEL
-480 HFFHQLAVLFVICCG
+480 HFFHQLAVLFVLCCG
-495 IMFVI
+495 IMFAI
-500 GKLRPRET
+500 GKVRPRDT
-508 AYVMPVNENIDIT
+508 DYVLPVNEAMDIK
-521 PWAFRFEASGII
+521 PWEFRFEASAVI

-541 IVFSDLGLVTGD
+541 ITFSDLGLVAGD
-553 KGLMVIYGI
+553 TSFMVTYALCGI
-562 VGLVMLVGMYFR
+562 VILGGLFAR
-574 IKTKHKSMREMEA
+574 IRKKKA
-587 LSAKQ
+587 QAAQLNAQNAQ

>member
-1 MPITILLSF
+1 MPMTILLSF
-10 LFFTGLVVFVTW
+10 FFFTGFVVFFTW
-22 TRVKTDKND
+22 SRVKNQKND
-31 SKDGYFLGGRSLTG
+31 SKDGFFLGGRSLTG

-60 SFVGMSALAYKGNMS
+60 SFVGMSALSFKGNMS
-75 VMGYEVASGITLVII
+75 VMGYEVASGITLIII

-117 VKKFVTILFLLSYVI
+117 VKQFVTVLFLLSYII

-152 EALLGIDRFESV
+152 ETMLGISRFQTV
-164 LLISAIIGFLGLFYA
+164 LLIASIIGILGLFYA

-191 SMNGIGLIVGGL
+191 TLNGVGLIVGGL

-211 VLGDGSFID
+211 VLGDGSFSE
-220 GFTIIT
+220 GLTVIT
-226 TQATDKLQAV
+226 TNATDKLQAV
-236 GASDDP
+236 GAENDP

-291 VITPLF
+291 VLTPLF

-302 IIAFHMFGSTDAAGQ
+302 IIAYHMFGTADASGQ
-317 AFEADTMY
+317 SYEADTMY
-325 TRLVGEVL
+325 TRLVNEVL

-368 YKPFFDKEN
+368 YKPMFDKEN
-377 KLSDLELVHKGR
+377 KLTDEQLVNKGR
-389 VFGVLIAISSV
+389 SFGLFIAILSV
-400 VIAPFVMYAP
+400 GIAPFIMFAP

-435 YLTKYVPAI
+435 YVTKRVPAI

-450 TFFVIAYGIIQ
+450 AIFVMTYGIIQ
-461 FTPTQFHD
+461 FTPATMHD
-469 SLGPLKPLAEL
+469 YLGPLKPLAEL
-480 HFFHQLAVLFVICCG
+480 HFFHQLAVLFVVCCVV
-495 IMFVI
+495 MFII
-500 GKLRPRET
+500 GKVRPRDT
-508 AYVMPVNENIDIT
+508 DYVLPVNEAMDIK
-521 PWAFRFEASGII
+521 PWEFRFEASAVI

-541 IVFSDLGLVTGD
+541 IIFSDLGLVSGD
-553 KGLMVIYGI
+553 KSFMVTYALCGI
-562 VGLVMLVGMYFR
+562 VILGGIFTR
-574 IKTKHKSMREMEA
+574 IKRKQAK
-587 LSAKQ
+587 LSSLKVE